1 MKRLKRIERILLL
14 LAVIAAVIFAATNKF
29 LVYGLVTV
37 AILLGILLIL
47 KMVASEKDGKIDELE
62 KRVKANDSRIKEL
75 ENRKISV
82 SRITS
87 IAELGLMEVDSSFT
101 RVFNRTYDDGKKRF
115 VGALRIDIKAKYGVD
130 LKELRFKREAGRVK
144 VANLNP
150 KFLSVTGRKCAWQ
163 IAETMELVE
172 ANQMNRKL
180 FGSEDY
186 WRTRSRNDKFTMEIC
201 DEITRQTESELE
213 NGIEELEW
221 TEKIMRNQITAMLK
235 LLFSPDTE
243 TVVGTE
249 CDETFVAIE
258 GFMSDKVTD
267 ATIDETTEIT
277 V

>member
-1 MKRLKRIERILLL
+1 M
-14 LAVIAAVIFAATNKF
+14 IFAATNKF

-37 AILLGILLIL
+37 AILLGIHLIL
-47 KMVASEKDGKIDELE
+47 KMLVSERDGKIEE
-62 KRVKANDSRIKEL
+62 MERRIKASDSRIKEL
-75 ENRKISV
+75 EDRKISV
-82 SRITS
+82 SRISS

-101 RVFNRTYDDGKKRF
+101 RVFNRTCDDGKKRF
-115 VGALRIDIKAKYGVD
+115 IGALRIDIKAKYGVD
-130 LKELRFKREAGRVK
+130 LKELRFKRESGRVK

-150 KFLSVTGRKCAWQ
+150 KFLSVTGKKCEWQ

-201 DEITRQTESELE
+201 DEIMRQTELE
-213 NGIEELEW
+213 MEKGIEELEW
-221 TEKIMRNQITAMLK
+221 TEKIMRNQITGMLK

-243 TVVGTE
+243 ATVETD
-249 CDETFVAIE
+249 CDETFVGIE
-258 GFMSDKVTD
+258 GFMSDKASGTS
-267 ATIDETTEIT
+267 IHETREIT